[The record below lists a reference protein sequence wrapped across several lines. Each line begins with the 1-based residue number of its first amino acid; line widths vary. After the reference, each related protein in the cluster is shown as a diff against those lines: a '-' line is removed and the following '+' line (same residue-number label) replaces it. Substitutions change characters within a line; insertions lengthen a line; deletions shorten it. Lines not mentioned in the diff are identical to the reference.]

1 MALVRYSVAVAKGDM
16 EPGEAA
22 LMIVKDTGK
31 GAVVSYS
38 TAFAGS
44 QVQALMVKAS
54 TKVAEDGTKIIT
66 NTALKSLAESN
77 LPAQIVTATIEVTKT
92 MKKFFSGEIDGVEC
106 LTELG
111 EKGTGMVA
119 SAVFAAIGQAV
130 IPIPVVGGLVGG
142 MVGYALSS
150 AYYNSVLAVLK
161 DAKFTRQERER
172 IEAEC
177 AEAIEAIREWRAQFE
192 KLVSKYMIDH
202 IMIFHKAFDDIKEAL
217 AIGDIDGFIA
227 GTNTIT
233 RKLGKTPQFE
243 TFNEFDTLMQNGSTF
258 KL

>member
-1 MALVRYSVAVAKGDM
+1 VAKGDM
-16 EPGEAA
+16 EPEEAA
-22 LMIVKDTGK
+22 LMVVKDTGT
-31 GAVVSYS
+31 GTVVSYS

-44 QVQALMVKAS
+44 QVQALMVRAS
-54 TKVAEDGTKIIT
+54 TKKVATTVGGKVVEKVVT

-92 MKKFFSGEIDGVEC
+92 MKKFIAGEIDGVEC

-111 EKGTGMVA
+111 EMGTGMVA
-119 SAVFAAIGQAV
+119 SAIGATLGQIA
-130 IPIPVVGGLVGG
+130 IPIPVVGGIVGS
-142 MVGYALSS
+142 MVGYALST
-150 AYYNSVLAVLK
+150 AYYNSVVSVLK

-177 AEAIEAIREWRAQFE
+177 EEAIEAIREWRTQFE
-192 KLVSKYMIDH
+192 ELVSQYMIDH
-202 IMIFHKAFDDIKEAL
+202 IVVFHKAFDDIKTAL
-217 AIGDIDGFIA
+217 AIGDIDGFIS

-243 TFNEFDTLMQNGSTF
+243 TFNEFDVLMRNGNTF